1 MSSLS
6 APPTNHAPDGPG
18 LPVLMARTCRA
29 EWSRLWTVRST
40 WWFALATAVTVLS
53 LGVVL
58 GLDVQ
63 SEPESMPAGSAWRG
77 GQITGTFGLYG
88 LLALCV
94 VAATSDHGTGGIIPA
109 LQATP
114 RRLVLLVARTVVLVL
129 FATAFGTVLVAG
141 SSAIVYAFAPEM
153 GLPAGPGV
161 DVLAQ
166 IAFVYV
172 AGMLVAVGTGL
183 FARNTAGSLV
193 AVLAV
198 MLVLPL
204 MLGALPFEW
213 PRQLTEV
220 LPGTGAMM
228 LVAGEAPVPLS
239 EATAYS
245 TLSAWAL
252 ITLIAGALRLL
263 RSDVDY

>member
-1 MSSLS
+1 MSTMSES
-6 APPTNHAPDGPG
+6 PAKDAPRELE
-18 LPVLMARTCRA
+18 LPVLLARTCRA

-40 WWFALATAVTVLS
+40 WWFALATAVTVLG

-63 SEPESMPAGSAWRG
+63 GEPESMPSGTAWRG

-88 LLALCV
+88 LLAMCV
-94 VAATSDHGTGGIIPA
+94 VAATSDHGTGGIIPS

-114 RRLVLLVARTVVLVL
+114 RRLVLLVARTTVLVL
-129 FATAFGTVLVAG
+129 FTTAFGTVLVAG

-153 GLPAGPGV
+153 GLPAGTGV
-161 DVLAQ
+161 DVLGQA
-166 IAFVYV
+166 AFVY
-172 AGMLVAVGTGL
+172 AASMLVAVGTGL
-183 FARNTAGSLV
+183 LARNTAGSLV

-213 PRQLTEV
+213 SRQLAEV
-220 LPGTGAMM
+220 LPGTGAMA
-228 LVAGEAPVPLS
+228 LIAGEAPVPLS
-239 EATAYS
+239 EAAAYS
-245 TLSAWAL
+245 TLGAWAL
-252 ITLIAGALRLL
+252 VALVAGALRLL
-263 RSDVDY
+263 HSDVDH